1 MRVNWR
7 WSASSSC
14 CRPVEIVDAQ
24 QRGRPL
30 FTYTPTVTRLVCGYF
45 ELDRDI
51 DHPLVAEL
59 PAFLH
64 VADVDRRWVDWLAT
78 LSSMLMAEAGLPDE
92 ARKLATKTLLAQLQL
107 RKSQETWAMSKRVFR
122 HWHLFHLPL
131 AKVMYLIILL
141 HVAFALLFS
150 GGLQSL
156 MQPPF

>member
-1 MRVNWR
+1 MLLAREVDLRVNSLPQLVR
-7 WSASSSC
+7 FEFEVRRRS
-14 CRPVEIVDAQ
+14 
-24 QRGRPL
+24 
-30 FTYTPTVTRLVCGYF
+30 RL
-45 ELDRDI
+45 I
-51 DHPLVAEL
+51 H
-59 PAFLH
+59 
-64 VADVDRRWVDWLAT
+64 
-78 LSSMLMAEAGLPDE
+78 MLMAEAGLPDE